1 MECDFQEHTP
11 KLSDDLLCV
20 CVCVCVCVCTCL
32 FQHLISPM
40 HDVRSWYFTLVDLLH
55 LTIMDKDY
63 KLHSC
68 SLHDFF
74 NSLWLY
80 LSWLCH
86 NIFFCILI
94 SINLNVCFS
103 LRVTDEVSHP
113 KNKYIYSSYSLNN
126 QTLLHFRKKSIF
138 DILHPC
144 NELKI
149 RQSFPRLNLQK
160 AHFH

>member
-1 MECDFQEHTP
+1 MTY
-11 KLSDDLLCV
+11 SV
-20 CVCVCVCVCTCL
+20 CVCVCVCARMCVCVCAHARACL
-32 FQHLISPM
+32 FPHLISPI

-55 LTIMDKDY
+55 LTIMDKAY

-80 LSWLCH
+80 RSRLCQ
-86 NIFFCILI
+86 NIFLRILI
-94 SINLNVCFS
+94 SINLNVCFP
-103 LRVTDEVSHP
+103 LRGTDEISHP
-113 KNKYIYSSYSLNN
+113 QNKYIYSSHSLNN

-138 DILHPC
+138 NILHLC

-149 RQSFPRLNLQK
+149 CQSFPRLNLQK
-160 AHFH
+160 AHFR